1 MTDRCSGFDLLLM
14 VYADGEA
21 APDERYAVEAHIA
34 DCLHCRQRLSEWQA
48 LSREADS
55 LVKEVSGDNAPAH
68 PAAPRRDAADQ
79 PSTLAA
85 RSSARHP
92 RSAHSDDPADPAVAH
107 RGTRRT
113 DRANVRTLAIGVVMS
128 LAAIVLIP
136 LAVARQESGPVAGVA
151 SHVRSTSASAMPRQ
165 ASATRSSAPSYAAVP
180 TKPTAVTS
188 VASMFSSTAS
198 LQSAAK
204 DGVTLA
210 GAIAA
215 VRDGNIFVHSAA
227 GDSEIVHDGQATAPR
242 WSPSGRW
249 LLYETTGPDADAGL
263 MLAQPGSVAA
273 PWPLP
278 APAHRGLARWSPSH
292 DEIAV
297 AARGGS
303 LWLVQAG
310 SDTPR
315 QLLPPGGAVTNLAW
329 SPDGSQLA
337 VERRGVGNSV
347 QSIWLVS
354 RGGAIAQA
362 PIPSAVAAVPAS
374 KGSQTGDVAGRTA
387 VDNVPV
393 LGSWS
398 PSNSGFTYWSDN
410 ASTPGASSPAALA
423 LWSPRQGTRP
433 LLPDVLMYRD
443 FVSWAPDGHALAAV
457 ASVLTTDGS
466 ERLGQIT
473 VVPIAPPGAAR
484 TLADPGRAD
493 GDAAWS
499 PDGGLIAYASSAVAS
514 PERRAD
520 TARRIWVEAPDGSG
534 RRPLSPGPADSF
546 PQWSKDG
553 KEIIYVHQT
562 AGGAQLWL
570 VGRDGSDPH
579 PVVAAIAGMQQLP
592 RQDFGDSGLAS
603 YRGVF
608 DWSAASGRG

>member
-1 MTDRCSGFDLLLM
+1 MTDPCSGFDLLLM

-21 APDERYAVEAHIA
+21 TPDERRAVEAHI
-34 DCLHCRQRLSEWQA
+34 DGCPHCRQRLTEWQT

-55 LVKEVSGDNAPAH
+55 LVKEWSGDKTPAH
-68 PAAPRRDAADQ
+68 LATPRSPAADRPSVSAAGQ
-79 PSTLAA
+79 SNGRPALV
-85 RSSARHP
+85 
-92 RSAHSDDPADPAVAH
+92 AHSGTAPVAP
-107 RGTRRT
+107 RGTGRT
-113 DRANVRTLAIGVVMS
+113 ERAAARTLAIGVVMS
-128 LAAIVLIP
+128 LLAVVLIP
-136 LAVARQESGPVAGVA
+136 LAVARQQGGPLAGVA
-151 SHVRSTSASAMPRQ
+151 TRLQVTSTSGVARQ
-165 ASATRSSAPSYAAVP
+165 TSATRSSATSYAAVQ
-180 TKPTAVTS
+180 TTAAMAVTS
-188 VASMFSSTAS
+188 VVSRFSSTAS
-198 LQSAAK
+198 LQPAVA
-204 DGVTLA
+204 DGIRLT
-210 GAIAA
+210 GTIAA
-215 VRDGNIFVHSAA
+215 VQDGDIFLHSAA
-227 GDSEIVHDGQATAPR
+227 GDSEVVHDGKATAPR

-249 LLYETTGPDADAGL
+249 LLYETTGPDAGAGL
-263 MLAQPGSVAA
+263 MLAQPGSAAA

-278 APAHRGLARWSPSH
+278 APAHSGLARWSPSR

-303 LWLVQAG
+303 LWLAQAG

-315 QLLPPGGAVTNLAW
+315 QLLPPGGTVTNLAW

-337 VERRGVGNSV
+337 VERRGVGNGG

-362 PIPSAVAAVPAS
+362 PIPSAVAPTPAS
-374 KGSQTGDVAGRTA
+374 NGPRTGDVAGGTA
-387 VDNVPV
+387 AESVPV

-398 PSNSGFTYWSDN
+398 PNNASFTYWSDN
-410 ASTPGASSPAALA
+410 AATPGASSPAALA
-423 LWSPRQGTRP
+423 LWSLRQGTRP

-457 ASVLTTDGS
+457 ASVPTVDGS
-466 ERLGQIT
+466 ERLGQIA
-473 VVPIAPPGAAR
+473 VVPVAPPGAAR
-484 TLADPGRAD
+484 TLTDPGRAD

-514 PERRAD
+514 PGRAVD
-520 TARRIWVEAPDGSG
+520 TARRIWVEARDGSG

-553 KEIIYVHQT
+553 QEILYVHQT
-562 AGGAQLWL
+562 AGGAQVWL

-579 PVVAAIAGMQQLP
+579 PVVDGIAGMRQLP
-592 RQDFGDSGLAS
+592 GQDFGDSGLAS

-608 DWSAASGRG
+608 DWSAAAGHG

>member
-1 MTDRCSGFDLLLM
+1 MTDPCSGFDLLLM

-21 APDERYAVEAHIA
+21 APDERRAVEAHIGG
-34 DCLHCRQRLSEWQA
+34 CPRCRQRLTEWQA
-48 LSREADS
+48 LSREADG
-55 LVKEVSGDNAPAH
+55 LVKEWSGDNAPARAPTPRSSVGGRPSASAAGQSSGRRPPVARSDGT
-68 PAAPRRDAADQ
+68 PAAPR
-79 PSTLAA
+79 A
-85 RSSARHP
+85 R
-92 RSAHSDDPADPAVAH
+92 
-107 RGTRRT
+107 RRT
-113 DRANVRTLAIGVVMS
+113 EGAAARTLAIGVVMS
-128 LAAIVLIP
+128 LLAVVLIP
-136 LAVARQESGPVAGVA
+136 LAVARQENGSVASVA
-151 SHVRSTSASAMPRQ
+151 SHIQATSASDIARQ
-165 ASATRSSAPSYAAVP
+165 TSATGSTAASSAAVQTTAAM
-180 TKPTAVTS
+180 AVTS
-188 VASMFSSTAS
+188 VASRLSSTAS
-198 LQSAAK
+198 LQPAGE
-204 DGVTLA
+204 DGTRLTGV
-210 GAIAA
+210 IAA
-215 VRDGNIFVHSAA
+215 VREGDIFLHSAA
-227 GDSEIVHDGQATAPR
+227 GDSEIIHDGKATAPR

-249 LLYETTGPDADAGL
+249 LLYETTGPDAGAGL

-278 APAHRGLARWSPSH
+278 APAHTGVARWSPSH

-315 QLLPPGGAVTNLAW
+315 QLLPPGGTVTNLAW

-337 VERRGVGNSV
+337 VERRGVGSGV

-354 RGGAIAQA
+354 RGGVIAQA
-362 PIPSAVAAVPAS
+362 PIPSAVTAVPAS
-374 KGSQTGDVAGRTA
+374 KGPQTGDVAGGPA
-387 VDNVPV
+387 VDTVPV

-398 PSNSGFTYWSDN
+398 PSNSSFTYWSDSV
-410 ASTPGASSPAALA
+410 ATLGAASPAALA
-423 LWSPRQGTRP
+423 LWSLRQGTRP

-457 ASVLTTDGS
+457 ASVPTPDGG
-466 ERLGQIT
+466 ERLGQIA
-473 VVPIAPPGAAR
+473 VVPVAPPGAAR

-499 PDGGLIAYASSAVAS
+499 PDGGLVAYASSAVAS
-514 PERRAD
+514 PGRAVD

-534 RRPLSPGPADSF
+534 RRALSTGPADSF

-553 KEIIYVHQT
+553 QEILYVHQT
-562 AGGAQLWL
+562 AGGAQVWL

-579 PVVAAIAGMQQLP
+579 PVVDGIAGLQQLP
-592 RQDFGDSGLAS
+592 GQDFGDSGLAS

-608 DWSAASGRG
+608 DWSAAAGHG